1 MVISNTQQ
9 FFRELAVAE
18 LFKVLVVDDEPGM
31 RSGIARVLNECVI
44 HLPEMKTEV
53 RFTIVEADSAEHGME
68 IIETQNPDIVLL
80 DHKLPGMTG
89 LELLIKLTEKKI
101 DVLPI
106 MMTAYA
112 SLETAVEAT
121 RNGAYDFLAK
131 PFLPAELKNLIRKAS
146 SRILYKR
153 QAKSLAEEKKKVR
166 FEFIS
171 ILAHELKSPL
181 AAIQGY
187 LNIVHEK
194 ILGNDLEVYESMIDR
209 SLIRLEGMK
218 KLIFDLLDMTRIES
232 EQRKREFTNIDVVE
246 HTKKAIEGF
255 ALAAKEHNITINLEC
270 RDVVVMKGDALE
282 IDIILNNLISNAI
295 KYNKENG
302 KVDINISSNDK
313 YVIIQVSDTGI
324 GMKEDETKRLF
335 KDFVRIKNEQ
345 TRNIIGSGLGLSTV
359 NKLVQMYEGKIS
371 VQSEFSKGSTFTVEL
386 LKNSQNLKDES
397 GTQPN
402 NIVAKAD
409 GVN

>member
-1 MVISNTQQ
+1 VS
-9 FFRELAVAE
+9 E

-31 RSGIARVLNECVI
+31 RSGVARVLNDYVVN
-44 HLPEMKTEV
+44 LPEMKTEV
-53 RFTIVEADSAEHGME
+53 AFTVVEADNAETGLQ
-68 IIETQNPDIVLL
+68 IIESQKPDMAIL
-80 DHKLPGMTG
+80 DLNLPGMSG
-89 LELLIKLTEKKI
+89 LDLLVRLAENKT
-101 DVLPI
+101 DVLVI

-131 PFLPAELKNLIRKAS
+131 PFSPAELKNLVRKAS
-146 SRILYKR
+146 ARVLYKR
-153 QAKSLAEEKKKVR
+153 QAKVLAEEKKKLR

-194 ILGNDLEVYESMIDR
+194 ILGNDLAVYESMIDR

-232 EQRKREFTNIDVVE
+232 EQRKREFTAVNICE
-246 HTKKAIEGF
+246 HTKKAIETS
-255 ALAAKEHNITINLEC
+255 ALAAKEHNITINFEGPENISMNG
-270 RDVVVMKGDALE
+270 DVLE
-282 IDIILNNLISNAI
+282 IDIILNNLVSNAV

-302 KVDINISSNDK
+302 KVDVNISENENF
-313 YVIIQVSDTGI
+313 VIIKVSDTGI
-324 GMKEDETKRLF
+324 GMKEDEMKKLF

-345 TRNIIGSGLGLSTV
+345 TRNIIGSGLGLSTL
-359 NKLVQMYEGKIS
+359 NKLVQIYGGKID
-371 VQSEFSKGSTFTVEL
+371 VQSEFGKGSVFTVEL
-386 LKNSQNLKDES
+386 LKNSNPGHKDES

-402 NIVAKAD
+402 NIVAKAE
-409 GVN
+409 GIN

>member
-1 MVISNTQQ
+1 
-9 FFRELAVAE
+9 VAE

-31 RSGIARVLNECVI
+31 RSGVARVLKECSI
-44 HLPEMKTEV
+44 SLPEMKTEV
-53 RFTIVEADSAEHGME
+53 RFTVVEAESAEQGLE
-68 IIETQNPDIVLL
+68 IIESQKPDLLLL

-89 LELLIKLTEKKI
+89 LELLTKLAEKKKDI
-101 DVLPI
+101 LPI

-131 PFLPAELKNLIRKAS
+131 PFSPAELKNLIRKAS
-146 SRILYKR
+146 ARILYKR
-153 QAKSLAEEKKKVR
+153 QARSLAEEKKKVR

-171 ILAHELKSPL
+171 VLAHELKSPL

-187 LNIVHEK
+187 LNIVHER
-194 ILGNDLEVYESMIDR
+194 ILGNDLEVYDAMIDR

-232 EQRKREFTNIDVVE
+232 EQRKREFTSINLCE
-246 HTKKAIEGF
+246 HAKKAIETS
-255 ALAAKEHNITINLEC
+255 ALAAKELNITINFEC
-270 RDVVVMKGDALE
+270 ADNVTMNGDVLE

-302 KVDINISSNDK
+302 KVDINISSNDNF
-313 YVIIQVSDTGI
+313 VIIKVSDTGI
-324 GMKEDETKRLF
+324 GMKEDETKKLF

-359 NKLVQMYEGKIS
+359 NKLVQMYDGKIN
-371 VQSEFSKGSTFTVEL
+371 VLSEFSKGSTFIIEL
-386 LKNSQNLKDES
+386 MKNSQPNLKDES
-397 GTQPN
+397 EIQPN
-402 NIVAKAD
+402 NILVKAD
-409 GVN
+409 QSN

>member
-1 MVISNTQQ
+1 
-9 FFRELAVAE
+9 VAE

-31 RSGIARVLNECVI
+31 RSGIARVLKECVVS
-44 HLPEMKTEV
+44 LPEMKTEV
-53 RFTIVEADSAEHGME
+53 RFTVVEADSAEQGLD
-68 IIETQNPDIVLL
+68 IIELQKPDMILL

-89 LELLIKLTEKKI
+89 LELLIKISEKKI
-101 DVLPI
+101 DILPI

-131 PFLPAELKNLIRKAS
+131 PFSPAELKNLIRKAS
-146 SRILYKR
+146 ARILYKR
-153 QAKSLAEEKKKVR
+153 QARSLAEEKKKVR

-171 ILAHELKSPL
+171 VLAHELKSPL

-187 LNIVHEK
+187 LNIVHER
-194 ILGNDLEVYESMIDR
+194 ILGDDLEVYDSMIDR

-232 EQRKREFTNIDVVE
+232 EQRKREFTNINVCE
-246 HTKKAIEGF
+246 HAKKAIETS
-255 ALAAKEHNITINLEC
+255 ALAAKEHNISIELQCDDNVMMNG
-270 RDVVVMKGDALE
+270 DVLE

-302 KVDINISSNDK
+302 KVDVNIGSNDNF
-313 YVIIQVSDTGI
+313 VIIKVSDTGI
-324 GMKEDETKRLF
+324 GMKEEETKKLF

-359 NKLVQMYEGKIS
+359 NKLVQMYDGKIS
-371 VQSEFSKGSTFTVEL
+371 VQSEFTKGSTFIVEL
-386 LKNSQNLKDES
+386 MKNSQNIKDES

-402 NIVAKAD
+402 NILVKTD
-409 GVN
+409 EPN

>member
-1 MVISNTQQ
+1 
-9 FFRELAVAE
+9 VAE
-18 LFKVLVVDDEPGM
+18 LFKVLVVDDEAGM
-31 RSGIARVLNECVI
+31 RSGVARVLKECSI
-44 HLPEMKTEV
+44 SLPEMKTDV
-53 RFTIVEADSAEHGME
+53 RFSVIEAESAEQGLE
-68 IIETQNPDIVLL
+68 IIESQKPDLLLL

-89 LELLIKLTEKKI
+89 LELLIKIAEKKI
-101 DVLPI
+101 DILPI

-131 PFLPAELKNLIRKAS
+131 PFTPAELKNLIRKAS
-146 SRILYKR
+146 GRILYKR
-153 QAKSLAEEKKKVR
+153 QAQSLAEEKKKVR

-194 ILGNDLEVYESMIDR
+194 ILGNDLEVYDAMIDR

-232 EQRKREFTNIDVVE
+232 EQRKRDFTNINISE
-246 HTKKAIEGF
+246 HAKKAIETL
-255 ALAAKEHNITINLEC
+255 ALAAKERNITINFESPGA
-270 RDVVVMKGDALE
+270 VEMKGDVLE
-282 IDIILNNLISNAI
+282 IDIILNNLISNAV
-295 KYNKENG
+295 KYNKDNG
-302 KVDINISSNDK
+302 KVDVNISSNEN
-313 YVIIQVSDTGI
+313 YVIIKVSDTGI
-324 GMKEDETKRLF
+324 GMKEDETKKLF

-359 NKLVQMYEGKIS
+359 NKLVQMYDGKIS
-371 VQSEFSKGSTFTVEL
+371 VESEFSKGSVFTVEL
-386 LKNSQNLKDES
+386 MKNLQQ
-397 GTQPN
+397 G
-402 NIVAKAD
+402 
-409 GVN
+409 

>member
-1 MVISNTQQ
+1 
-9 FFRELAVAE
+9 VAE

-31 RSGIARVLNECVI
+31 RSGIARVLNECVVS
-44 HLPEMKTEV
+44 LPEMKTEV
-53 RFTIVEADSAEHGME
+53 RFTTIEADSAEQGSE
-68 IIETQNPDIVLL
+68 IIETQKPDILLL

-89 LELLIKLTEKKI
+89 LELLIKLTEKKV
-101 DVLPI
+101 DVLTI

-131 PFLPAELKNLIRKAS
+131 PFSPAELKNLIRKAS
-146 SRILYKR
+146 ARILYKR
-153 QAKSLAEEKKKVR
+153 QAQSLAEEKKKVR

-187 LNIVHEK
+187 LNIVHER
-194 ILGNDLEVYESMIDR
+194 ILGNDLASYESMIDR
-209 SLIRLEGMK
+209 SMIRLEGMK

-232 EQRKREFTNIDVVE
+232 EQRKREFTNINLCE

-255 ALAAKEHNITINLEC
+255 ALAAKEHNITVNFDCPNTVE
-270 RDVVVMKGDALE
+270 MKGDVLE

-302 KVDINISSNDK
+302 KVDINIGSNDK
-313 YVIIQVSDTGI
+313 YVIIKVSDTGI
-324 GMKEDETKRLF
+324 GMKEDETKKLF
-335 KDFVRIKNEQ
+335 KDFVRIKNDQ
-345 TRNIIGSGLGLSTV
+345 TRNILGSGLGLSTV
-359 NKLVQMYEGKIS
+359 NKLVGMYDGKID

-386 LKNSQNLKDES
+386 LKNPHNPKDDS
-397 GTQPN
+397 GTHPN
-402 NIVAKAD
+402 NIM
-409 GVN
+409 VNAEGTNRA

>member
-1 MVISNTQQ
+1 M
-9 FFRELAVAE
+9 AE

-31 RSGIARVLNECVI
+31 RSGIARVLKECVVS
-44 HLPEMKTEV
+44 LPEMKTEV
-53 RFTIVEADSAEHGME
+53 RFTVVEADSAEQGLD
-68 IIETQNPDIVLL
+68 IIELQKPDMILL

-89 LELLIKLTEKKI
+89 LELLIKIAEKKI
-101 DVLPI
+101 DILSI

-131 PFLPAELKNLIRKAS
+131 PFSPAELKNLIRKAS
-146 SRILYKR
+146 ARILYKR
-153 QAKSLAEEKKKVR
+153 QARSLAEEKKKVR

-171 ILAHELKSPL
+171 VLAHELKSPL

-187 LNIVHEK
+187 LNIVHER
-194 ILGNDLEVYESMIDR
+194 ILGNDLEVYDSMIDR

-232 EQRKREFTNIDVVE
+232 EQRKREFTNINVCE
-246 HTKKAIEGF
+246 HAKKAIEIS
-255 ALAAKEHNITINLEC
+255 ALAAKEHNISIELQCGDNVMMNG
-270 RDVVVMKGDALE
+270 DVLE

-302 KVDINISSNDK
+302 KVDVNIGSNNNF
-313 YVIIQVSDTGI
+313 IIIKVSDTGI
-324 GMKEDETKRLF
+324 GMKEEETKKLF

-359 NKLVQMYEGKIS
+359 NKLVQMYDGKIS
-371 VQSEFSKGSTFTVEL
+371 VQSEFTKGSTFIVEL
-386 LKNSQNLKDES
+386 MKNSQNIKDES

-402 NIVAKAD
+402 NILVKTD
-409 GVN
+409 ETN